1 VRIHHVSIPIPP
13 GGQDVGR
20 AFYRDVVGLSEI
32 AIPRSLEPL
41 GVVWFAVGDGE
52 TEVHL
57 LPESPSDPAAERHFA
72 LLVDDCEP
80 LRRRLE
86 AAGYATWDSVLI
98 PGRTRCFTRDPFGNA
113 IELWSVQNASS

>member
-1 VRIHHVSIPIPP
+1 M
-13 GGQDVGR
+13 
-20 AFYRDVVGLSEI
+20 FYKDVVGLSEI

-72 LLVDDCEP
+72 LLVDDCRP

-86 AAGYATWDSVLI
+86 EAGHETWDSIAI
-98 PGRTRCFTRDPFGNA
+98 PGRNRYFTRDPFGNA
-113 IELWSVQNASS
+113 IELWSLATDSTP